1 MNITFL
7 QNKKILNLGLRWH
20 ILRSY
25 HFVAEVTFKATE
37 RRRAGGEAH
46 CSTIFATIQKR
57 NVKYVIGTP
66 PPLKKNIWFKHAP
79 TSNIF

>member
-25 HFVAEVTFKATE
+25 HFVAEVTFKAPE

-57 NVKYVIGTP
+57 NVKYVIGKLFTCK
-66 PPLKKNIWFKHAP
+66 LYLETINSIVSF
-79 TSNIF
+79 